1 MKRKVLGQIGFYKNT
16 ATLVNLRPLG
26 TKSKI
31 VEQLQICLNHASYV
45 DFVNWTQI
53 LRQLQA
59 NIPSIQVKGKMRE
72 SNLTQIPKNTQKEL
86 HDRFL
91 NLSARELHL

>member
-1 MKRKVLGQIGFYKNT
+1 MGHSENLVKRKVLGQIGFYKNT

-31 VEQLQICLNHASYV
+31 VEQLQISLNHASYV

-53 LRQLQA
+53 LRRVSKL
-59 NIPSIQVKGKMRE
+59 
-72 SNLTQIPKNTQKEL
+72 
-86 HDRFL
+86 
-91 NLSARELHL
+91 